1 MRARY
6 GASIALLLAALLF
19 GCGGNSGSGYG
30 GGSDGGSSEGGNSE
44 SESTGDG
51 NKSSGERIEVGGT
64 EALVW
69 GNGERGVVLSHGA
82 AYDAASWTPQAQQIA
97 KNDAAVLAVEE
108 TSKESIEAAAN
119 YLKEE
124 RGAKSITLVGAS
136 AGGAPVLEVAGD
148 SDLADGVILLS
159 STGDVSNLGDYPKL
173 FVASEGES
181 MSSQVRQMAK
191 DAPGGN
197 NEALILSGDA
207 HAQAIFDGDQGDKLL
222 QAIIKR
228 VKENS

>member
-1 MRARY
+1 VRARY

-30 GGSDGGSSEGGNSE
+30 GGSDGGSSE
-44 SESTGDG
+44 SESTGG
-51 NKSSGERIEVGGT
+51 GGESSGERIEVGGT

-69 GNGERGVVLSHGA
+69 GDGERGVVLSHGA
-82 AYDAASWTPQAQQIA
+82 AYDAASWKPQAREIA
-97 KNDAAVLAVEE
+97 KNDGAVLAVEE
-108 TSKESIEAAAN
+108 TSKASIEAAAN

-124 RGAKSITLVGAS
+124 RGAKSITLIGAS
-136 AGGAPVLEVAGD
+136 AGGGPVLEAAGS
-148 SDLADGVILLS
+148 SDVADGVILLS

-191 DAPGGN
+191 DAPGGK

>member
-1 MRARY
+1 VRARY

-30 GGSDGGSSEGGNSE
+30 GGSGGGNSE
-44 SESTGDG
+44 SESTGG
-51 NKSSGERIEVGGT
+51 GSESSGERIEVGGT

-69 GNGERGVVLSHGA
+69 GDGERGVVLSHGA
-82 AYDAASWTPQAQQIA
+82 AYDAASWKPQAQQIA

-124 RGAKSITLVGAS
+124 RGAKSITLIGAS
-136 AGGAPVLEVAGD
+136 AGGGPVLEAAGS
-148 SDLADGVILLS
+148 SDVADGVILLS

-191 DAPGGN
+191 DAPGGE
-197 NEALILSGDA
+197 NEALILSGDT
-207 HAQAIFDGDQGDKLL
+207 HAQAIFDADQGDKLL

>member
-30 GGSDGGSSEGGNSE
+30 GGSDGGSSEGGSSE

-69 GNGERGVVLSHGA
+69 GDGERGVVLSHGA
-82 AYDAASWTPQAQQIA
+82 AYDAASWKPQAQQIA

-136 AGGAPVLEVAGD
+136 AGGAPVLEAAGD

-191 DAPGGN
+191 DAPDSEN
-197 NEALILSGDA
+197 KALILSGDA
-207 HAQAIFDGDQGDKLL
+207 HAQAIFDADQGDKLL

>member
-1 MRARY
+1 VRARY

-30 GGSDGGSSEGGNSE
+30 GGSDGGNSE
-44 SESTGDG
+44 SESTGG
-51 NKSSGERIEVGGT
+51 GGESSGGT

-69 GNGERGVVLSHGA
+69 GDGERGVVLSHGA
-82 AYDAASWTPQAQQIA
+82 AYDAASWKPQAREIA
-97 KNDAAVLAVEE
+97 KNDGAVLAVEE
-108 TSKESIEAAAN
+108 TSKASIEAAAN

-124 RGAKSITLVGAS
+124 RGAKSITLIGAS
-136 AGGAPVLEVAGD
+136 AGGGPVLEAAGS
-148 SDLADGVILLS
+148 SDVADGVILLS

-191 DAPGGN
+191 DAPGGK

-228 VKENS
+228 VEENS